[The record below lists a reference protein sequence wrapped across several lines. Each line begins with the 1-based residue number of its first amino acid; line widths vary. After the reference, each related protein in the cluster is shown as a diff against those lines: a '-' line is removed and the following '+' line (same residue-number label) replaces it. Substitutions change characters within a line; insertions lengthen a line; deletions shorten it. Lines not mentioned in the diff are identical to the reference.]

1 MSSSSKWNDLAPR
14 VLSALILASVAI
26 AALWFGKHSFTV
38 FVALC
43 SGIMIWEIVT
53 ISQGQRYRA
62 YTAGLITAGLLMAS
76 TGWFIVA
83 ILFLLALAVVVSF
96 YVHKERFLSGVLA
109 GAVLLGGLGLIR
121 AYSFGGIYF
130 ILGIVGIVVLTDIA
144 GYLVGRLVG
153 GPKFWPAIS
162 PKKTWSGILG
172 GWVASA
178 VFVWFVSPFGMPD
191 RSFAMIGFAVLV
203 SFLSQMGDISESL
216 LKRRVGVK
224 DSSKLI
230 PGHGG
235 FLDRF
240 DGVTAA
246 GLVSLILF
254 AGG

>member
-1 MSSSSKWNDLAPR
+1 MSPSSKWNDLVPR
-14 VLSALILASVAI
+14 VLSAIVLTAI
-26 AALWFGKHSFTV
+26 AVAALWFGKQSFTI
-38 FVALC
+38 FVAFC
-43 SGIMIWEIVT
+43 SGLMVWEIAT
-53 ISQGQRYRA
+53 ISNSEKYRA
-62 YTAGLITAGLLMAS
+62 YIVGLVAAAWLLLPANWIILS
-76 TGWFIVA
+76 IVP
-83 ILFLLALAVVVSF
+83 LLGLAVVVAF
-96 YVHKERFLSGVLA
+96 FAQKERVLSGVLA

-121 AYSFGGIYF
+121 SYSSGGIDF
-130 ILGIVGIVVLTDIA
+130 ILGIIGIVVLTDIA

-172 GWVASA
+172 GWAASGL
-178 VFVWFVSPFGMPD
+178 FVWLVSPFGMPD
-191 RSFAMIGFAVLV
+191 RALEMVGFAIVV

-224 DSSKLI
+224 DSSNLI

-254 AGG
+254 AGV